1 MGARVRKMLHVRVP
15 CACKRP
21 HTCRLEFMIQTC
33 TGDVCTERVEA
44 FGGNGGG
51 PFSCP
56 VPHGH
61 EVVALAGALGGV
73 RFAGLNSISFYS
85 MAQPEVR
92 APASIYKAQRHMD
105 LEMQGEVATH
115 MCSS

>member
-1 MGARVRKMLHVRVP
+1 MLHVRMP

-44 FGGNGGG
+44 FGGNGGV

-61 EVVALAGALGGV
+61 EVVALAGALGGH
-73 RFAGLNSISFYS
+73 LHSISFYS

-92 APASIYKAQRHMD
+92 APALALALSRWALSGGGRGWRGPD
-105 LEMQGEVATH
+105 G
-115 MCSS
+115 